1 MRLRRRRRFVD
12 LVERQLRLFADE
24 HAGLIRDSETALRA
38 YNTARGDEAEDRYGD
53 FLDLVE
59 TGREELERIRDSY
72 AETLAGEAVEEY
84 EAVFNELARKRVPRF
99 GLELD

>member
-1 MRLRRRRRFVD
+1 VRLRRRRFVD
-12 LVERQLRLFADE
+12 LVERQLQLFTDE
-24 HAGLIRDSETALRA
+24 HAGLIQDSETALRA
-38 YNTARGDEAEDRYGD
+38 YNSAPGDDAEERYGD

-72 AETLAGEAVEEY
+72 AETLDGDAVGEY
-84 EAVFNELARKRVPRF
+84 ESVFNELARKRVPRF